1 MKPYSDD
8 LRSRV
13 VASVAGGMSRH
24 KAAALFRVGVSSV
37 VRWVLLKEQT
47 GSVSAKAMGGS
58 RGTRIAGADRVWL
71 LEQIKARPDMTLEE
85 MRRELARRRGLAV
98 GYGSVWRFCDREKQT
113 FKKKPARRPA
123 RSA

>member
-13 VASVAGGMSRH
+13 VAAVAGGMSRH